1 MPNRGSPNGANHR
14 EQHRASG
21 RSPLKLALGTV
32 QFGLDYGIS
41 NRQAQTSLEEAR
53 SIVDRGLDAGLDLL
67 DTAPGYGV
75 SEAVLGEILGDR
87 APRIVTKTPQFRRQ
101 RIERKD
107 GRLLRESLFRSLEHL
122 RRERV
127 YGLLVHAADDLL
139 KPGGEWLYATM
150 VDLRE
155 EGLVQ
160 RLGVSVY
167 TQEQLDRVR
176 ARHDIQIVQVPVNV
190 LDQRLLHSGV
200 LDSLSRSGVE
210 VHARSAFLQGALL
223 MDGENLPAC
232 FSKYR
237 DHFAEYRT
245 FISDRGWS
253 PVQAALGFVLAL
265 PQVDR
270 VVCGV
275 NNLAQWQELIQ
286 VTRQSIESSDLC
298 RFGLDDE
305 AALNPSRWENP

>member
-1 MPNRGSPNGANHR
+1 M
-14 EQHRASG
+14 
-21 RSPLKLALGTV
+21 KLALGTV

-67 DTAPGYGV
+67 DTAPAYGV
-75 SEAVLGEILGDR
+75 SEAVLGEILADR
-87 APRIVTKTPQFRRQ
+87 TPRIVTKTPQFPGR
-101 RIERKD
+101 RIERED
-107 GRLLRESLFRSLEHL
+107 GRLLRKSLLRSLERL
-122 RRERV
+122 RQDQV
-127 YGLLVHAADDLL
+127 YGLLVHAANDLL
-139 KPGGEWLYATM
+139 KPGGERLYATM

-167 TQEQLDRVR
+167 THEQLDRVR
-176 ARHDIQIVQVPVNV
+176 ARHEIQVVQVPVNV
-190 LDQRLLHSGV
+190 FDQRLLHSGA

-210 VHARSAFLQGALL
+210 VHARSAFLQGAIL
-223 MDGENLPAC
+223 MDGEALPSC

-237 DHFAEYRT
+237 DHVAEYHA

-253 PVQAALGFVLAL
+253 GVQAALGFVLAL

-275 NNLAQWQELIQ
+275 NNLQQWQELIE
-286 VTRQSIESSDLC
+286 VTTQSIDSSELR
-298 RFGLDDE
+298 RFSLDDE
-305 AALNPSRWENP
+305 TTLDPSKWENP

>member
-1 MPNRGSPNGANHR
+1 M
-14 EQHRASG
+14 
-21 RSPLKLALGTV
+21 KLALGTV

-41 NRQAQTSLEEAR
+41 NQQARTSLEEAR
-53 SIVDRGLDAGLDLL
+53 FIVDRGLDVGLDLL
-67 DTAPGYGV
+67 DTAPAYGV
-75 SEAVLGEILGDR
+75 SEAVLGRILGDR
-87 APRIVTKTPQFRRQ
+87 TPRIVTKTPQFRGEWIGR
-101 RIERKD
+101 ED
-107 GRLLRESLFRSLEHL
+107 GRLLRESLLRSLEHL
-122 RRERV
+122 RRDRV

-139 KPGGEWLYATM
+139 KPGGESLYATM
-150 VDLRE
+150 VHLRE

-167 TQEQLDRVR
+167 TREQLDRIR
-176 ARHDIQIVQVPVNV
+176 ARYDIEVVQVPVNV

-200 LDSLSRSGVE
+200 LDSLSEAGVE

-223 MDGENLPAC
+223 MDGEALPSC
-232 FSKYR
+232 FSKHRAHMAQYR
-237 DHFAEYRT
+237 A

-275 NNLAQWQELIQ
+275 NNLTQWQELME
-286 VTRQSIESSDLC
+286 VTGQSIDGSTLLG
-298 RFGLDDE
+298 FGIEDETTLD
-305 AALNPSRWENP
+305 PSRWENP